1 MVNLK
6 KMQSNIDK
14 LMSVFTNLVNAL
26 DSSIAELENEIS
38 VNNNHIAKLH
48 SENSVMVSKID
59 EYESLRNRVESIVK

>member
-26 DSSIAELENEIS
+26 DSSIAELETEIS

-48 SENSVMVSKID
+48 SENAVMVSKID
-59 EYESLRNRVESIVK
+59 EYESLKNRVESIVK